1 MSSYPT
7 NRKLS
12 ACTTYFALSVIL
24 ASLPV
29 ALLKA
34 TPPSPMPPAPAVAA
48 LTNTKFCENA
58 RGCEVSGASGSKLPR
73 FRFAPCVED
82 VADLGAVDVDGFSAD
97 EDSGVWCETVP
108 DTVSSIEGGVND
120 ADVKLC
126 AYQTQKETL
135 VTYGSAP
142 I

>member
-1 MSSYPT
+1 
-7 NRKLS
+7 
-12 ACTTYFALSVIL
+12 
-24 ASLPV
+24 
-29 ALLKA
+29 
-34 TPPSPMPPAPAVAA
+34 MPPAPAVAA